1 MSSVALTSVPSFVYA
16 GGLQLKIGTR
26 KVTVDV
32 AFGGEFYA
40 IADSEAIGIPIDMS
54 NGAALVRMG
63 REIKEAL
70 ESTVTSSIRPT
81 VA

>member
-1 MSSVALTSVPSFVYA
+1 MN
-16 GGLQLKIGTR
+16 
-26 KVTVDV
+26 VDI

-54 NGAALVRMG
+54 NGTALIRMG

-70 ESTVTSSIRPT
+70 ESSRPRQSSD
-81 VA
+81 